1 MFEANE
7 VIHVICRLRN
17 TGNSPLEFQLPDP
30 TQSGCEALTLNP
42 GDIREYT
49 WRLSPEAPGECK
61 SKIDENLLAA
71 SITAAY
77 DRLCASG
84 YDLLDPPGRRNGQAA
99 LLLAIETQSL
109 LRTQGLAT
117 ELTGGLLLLD
127 RPQPHAWLQLPDGG
141 ALDPWLYLVLRR
153 HPDFL
158 LPLDLAPEPEVYLGG
173 HEGRRIGWPDCPE
186 GSLAPPLSYPA
197 ETLACELSYPHR
209 PLFNPDNLLAAIRT
223 LAFVILFFTALGFLA
238 PGGGALAAY
247 LAYAIFLLARQG
259 RGFMQLWSWRSIW
272 GRRFALEAIL
282 LHTAALT
289 ILFAA
294 DTVLPQTAYILLWM
308 SNRIGLALS
317 FPCKKV
323 RR

>member
-1 MFEANE
+1 MGEVNEAFD
-7 VIHVICRLRN
+7 VVCRLHN
-17 TGNSPLEFQLPDP
+17 AGGSPLEFHLPDP
-30 TQSGCEALTLNP
+30 NYSSCVTLTLNP
-42 GDIREYT
+42 DEMREYT
-49 WRLSPEAPGECK
+49 WRLSPELPSE
-61 SKIDENLLAA
+61 SDIDENLLAA
-71 SITAAY
+71 SVTAAY

-84 YDLLDPPGRRNGQAA
+84 YDLLDPAGRRNGQAA
-99 LLLAIETQSL
+99 LLLAVETQAL

-127 RPQPHAWLQLPDGG
+127 RPQPHAWLRLPDGG

-186 GSLAPPLSYPA
+186 GSFTQPLSQPDGALVYDLAYPR
-197 ETLACELSYPHR
+197 R
-209 PLFNPDNLLAAIRT
+209 PLLHPDNLLAAVRT
-223 LAFVILFFTALGFLA
+223 LAFSLLFLTALGLMA

-247 LAYAIFLLARQG
+247 LAYVIFLLARQG
-259 RGFMQLWSWRSIW
+259 RGFMQLWNWRSIW
-272 GRRFALEAIL
+272 GRRFSLEAIL
-282 LHTAALT
+282 LHAAALT
-289 ILFAA
+289 VLFAA

-317 FPCKKV
+317 FPCKKA

>member
-1 MFEANE
+1 MSVVNEAFS
-7 VIHVICRLRN
+7 VVCRLH
-17 TGNSPLEFQLPDP
+17 NSGSLPLEFHLPD
-30 TQSGCEALTLNP
+30 SSHSNCETLTLDP
-42 GDIREYT
+42 GEIREYD
-49 WRLSPEAPGECK
+49 WRLSPVTPVESNA
-61 SKIDENLLAA
+61 DENLLAA
-71 SITAAY
+71 SVTAAY

-84 YDLLDPPGRRNGQAA
+84 YDLLDPAGRRSGQAA
-99 LLLAIETQSL
+99 LLLAVETQAL

-117 ELTGGLLLLD
+117 ELAGGLLLLD
-127 RPQPHAWLQLPDGG
+127 RPQPHTWLRLPDGG
-141 ALDPWLYLVLRR
+141 TLDPWLYLVLRR
-153 HPDFL
+153 HPDFM

-186 GSLAPPLSYPA
+186 GSLAPPLSHPDEAVVYDFAYPR
-197 ETLACELSYPHR
+197 R
-209 PLFNPDNLLAAIRT
+209 PLLHPDNLLAAVRS
-223 LAFVILFFTALGFLA
+223 LAFSLLFLTALGLMA

-247 LAYAIFLLARQG
+247 LAYVIFLLARQG
-259 RGFMQLWSWRSIW
+259 RGFMQLWNWRSIW

-294 DTVLPQTAYILLWM
+294 GTVLPQTAYILLWM

-317 FPCKKV
+317 FPCKKA